1 MAHWVST
8 TQVPAGTVM
17 ENVTDNFFERSNMR
31 YSQFFIH
38 TLFEVPKEAETPSH
52 ILLLRGSYIHPVA
65 AGIYSLLPLGHRTAE
80 KIKAVLREELN
91 AIGGLEITMPVLN
104 PSELWKKTGRYYD
117 IGQELF
123 RLKDRKDREFV
134 LAMTHEEVVTDIAGQ
149 FLKSY
154 RDLPVML
161 YQIQTKIRDEA
172 RPRAGLLRV
181 REFFMKD
188 GYSFH
193 RNFEDLDAYYPKI
206 YNAYLRIF
214 ARCGLNAV
222 PIEADSGIMGGS
234 GSHEFML
241 DSPHGEDRFV
251 LCSHCDYRANTEK
264 AVGLKPFP
272 AMEATPLPPMEKVA
286 TPQVKTIA
294 DLAAF
299 FGVGEE
305 RFLKTV
311 AYEAD
316 GQLVLAVIRG
326 DFDICEAKLTNH
338 LKAARLNMAPEGAL
352 MAKGM
357 TPGFLSPVEM
367 KNVRIVMDDSITENV
382 LFVAGANE
390 PDFHYKNVV
399 PGRDFS
405 GVETTDIA
413 EVRTGDGCCQCP
425 SGTLRISRGIEL
437 GHTFKLGTKY
447 TASDS
452 MDVTVLDAEGEKR
465 RVVMGCYGI
474 GVERLM
480 ASTVEQWHDE
490 NGMIFPP
497 AIAPFHIILSPIGK
511 KTEPFEWAEK
521 LYKQL
526 GAKYE
531 VLLDDRR
538 DSPGVKLKDADLIGI
553 PVRIVM
559 SEKLFKKNE
568 LEVKVRQTG
577 EVHFCPLQ
585 EIEPLLKRIFRDL
598 QPSLADLPYLS
609 E

>member
-1 MAHWVST
+1 
-8 TQVPAGTVM
+8 
-17 ENVTDNFFERSNMR
+17 MR

-38 TLFEVPKEAETPSH
+38 TLFEIPKEAETPSH

-80 KIKAVLREELN
+80 KIKTVLREELN

-193 RNFEDLDAYYPKI
+193 QNFEDLDAYYPKI
-206 YNAYLRIF
+206 YNAYLKIF
-214 ARCGLNAV
+214 ARCGLNAI

-251 LCSHCDYRANTEK
+251 LCSRCDYRANTEK
-264 AVGLKPFP
+264 ATGLKPP
-272 AMEATPLPPMEKVA
+272 LSAGDTPLPPMEKVA
-286 TPQVKTIA
+286 TPKVKTIA

-299 FGVGEE
+299 FGVAEE

-316 GQLVLAVIRG
+316 GRIVLAVIRG

-338 LKAARLNMAPEGAL
+338 LKAVRLHPAQEEAL
-352 MAKGM
+352 LTKGM
-357 TPGFLSPVEM
+357 APGFLSPVGI
-367 KNVRIVMDDSITENV
+367 KNIRIVMDDSITENA
-382 LFVAGANE
+382 FFISGANE
-390 PDFHYKNVV
+390 PDTHYRNVV
-399 PGRDFS
+399 WGRDFP
-405 GVETTDIA
+405 GVETADIA
-413 EVRTGDGCCQCP
+413 EVRAGDGCCQCP
-425 SGTLRISRGIEL
+425 SGILRISRGIEL

-447 TASDS
+447 TAPDS
-452 MDVTVLDAEGEKR
+452 MDVTVLDAEGGQQ

-490 NGMIFPP
+490 NGIVLPP

-511 KTEPFEWAEK
+511 KPEAFQLAED

-526 GAKYE
+526 GTKYE
-531 VLLDDRR
+531 VLLDDRG

-553 PVRIVM
+553 PVRIVI
-559 SEKLFKKNE
+559 SEKLLKKNE
-568 LEVKVRQTG
+568 LEIKVRRTG
-577 EVHFCPLQ
+577 EVLFCPMKDV
-585 EIEPLLKRIFRDL
+585 EPLLERIFRNL
-598 QPSLADLPYLS
+598 QPSLADLPYLP